1 MHAAGYL
8 EGALTARLIP
18 QHYSNWY
25 SRAFKDELEPGDPA
39 GGGVSAHLES
49 LLFGQLEWARKR
61 ARNVDGVAVGGGS
74 GPGSLRR
81 GRRAPRTPRL

>member
-25 SRAFKDELEPGDPA
+25 CARSRTSWSPA
-39 GGGVSAHLES
+39 T
-49 LLFGQLEWARKR
+49 
-61 ARNVDGVAVGGGS
+61 
-74 GPGSLRR
+74 
-81 GRRAPRTPRL
+81 RRAAA

>member
-61 ARNVDGVAVGGGS
+61 ARARSRGAARPRRTTRTGS
-74 GPGSLRR
+74 SS
-81 GRRAPRTPRL
+81 A